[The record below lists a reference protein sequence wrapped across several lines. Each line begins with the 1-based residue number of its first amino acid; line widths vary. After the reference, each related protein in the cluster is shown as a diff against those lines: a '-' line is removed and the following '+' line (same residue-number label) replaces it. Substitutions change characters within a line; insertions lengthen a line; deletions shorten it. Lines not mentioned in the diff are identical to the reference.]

1 MDAAFRQQRRPEEDA
16 HLGRAI
22 ADFSSQR
29 LMPYLL
35 AQWDRS
41 GSDGTEGAVA
51 QTESKPADPAA
62 AWLRDAETL
71 IAVQIAH
78 QIRVVFLYARTLLG
92 GVIAMYLC
100 LLWAT
105 NSYPFQPGQMMNFT
119 CLVLMLWMVI
129 IVFNAIL
136 RFNRN
141 PILSRINGTEPN
153 RLTFDSSFWVPM
165 ISYVGLPILAV
176 LATLLPTVGRSLFSW
191 TAIFSQMLVSG
202 G

>member
-1 MDAAFRQQRRPEEDA
+1 
-16 HLGRAI
+16 
-22 ADFSSQR
+22 
-29 LMPYLL
+29 
-35 AQWDRS
+35 
-41 GSDGTEGAVA
+41 
-51 QTESKPADPAA
+51 
-62 AWLRDAETL
+62 L

-119 CLVLMLWMVI
+119 CLMLMLWMVI

-141 PILSRINGTEPN
+141 PILSKINGTEPN

-191 TAIFSQMLVSG
+191 TAIFSQMLGSG